1 LLTSTIEKVVIIN
14 KEDYMENNIEIK
26 LLDDKK
32 AIAYPVGRLDVAVSA
47 ELEDQLMKAVEEH
60 SIERL
65 ILNMENVEYMS
76 SSGFRVA
83 IALLRK
89 LTDKGGVLKICS
101 LKPAVKRIFDVIE
114 LTSLFEIFDTE
125 EEAKESL

>member
-1 LLTSTIEKVVIIN
+1 M
-14 KEDYMENNIEIK
+14 DNNIEIK
-26 LLDDKK
+26 VLENKR

-47 ELEDQLMKAVEEH
+47 ELEDQLVKAVEEN
-60 SIERL
+60 SIESL
-65 ILNMENVEYMS
+65 VLNMENVEYMS

-89 LTDKGGVLKICS
+89 LSDKGGALKICA

-114 LTSLFEIFDTE
+114 LTSLFEIFETE
-125 EEAKESL
+125 EEALASFN

>member
-1 LLTSTIEKVVIIN
+1 MN
-14 KEDYMENNIEIK
+14 NNIEIK
-26 LLDDKK
+26 LLDDNK

-47 ELEDQLMKAVEEH
+47 ELEDQLMKAVEEK
-60 SIERL
+60 SLEKL
-65 ILNMENVEYMS
+65 VLNMENVEYMS

-89 LTDKGGVLKICS
+89 LTDKGGALKICN

-114 LTSLFEIFDTE
+114 LTSLFEIFESED
-125 EEAKESL
+125 EAVASFK

>member
-1 LLTSTIEKVVIIN
+1 
-14 KEDYMENNIEIK
+14 MENNIEIK